1 MSTASSNG
9 LAGSR
14 ILVASRSFGPNCP
27 DAVAA
32 LKAAGCEVVWA
43 FEKKPSEEELLAVA
57 PAYDAIISGTERL
70 SARVLDACPRL
81 RVISKHGVG
90 IENIDVA
97 HAKSRGIAVCVAGNA
112 IDDSVADMT
121 WALLLALARNVVASH
136 ADIAAG
142 KWSRFVGAEL
152 RGRTL
157 GIIGLGHIGKAVA
170 QRARGF
176 GVQLIAHDLARDDAF
191 AREWGLAY
199 VSREELLARS
209 DFVSLH
215 LSVTP
220 RTRNLVD
227 ATFLRAMKPTALLIN
242 TARGELVDEDALFA
256 ALRERVIGGAATDVF
271 RKEPPGPS
279 PLLALP
285 NFVATAHLGGQTDAG
300 LRKMGEIAAENV
312 LRVLRHEAPL
322 HQV

>member
-1 MSTASSNG
+1 MSAASSNG
-9 LAGSR
+9 LAGTR

-27 DAVAA
+27 AAVAA
-32 LKAAGCEVVWA
+32 LQAAGCEVVWP
-43 FEKKPSEEELLAVA
+43 FEKKPTEDQLLAAA
-57 PAYDAIISGTERL
+57 PAYDAIISGTERI
-70 SARVLDACPRL
+70 SVRVLDACPRL

-136 ADIAAG
+136 TDVAAG
-142 KWSRFVGAEL
+142 KWSRFVGVEL
-152 RGRTL
+152 SGRTL

-170 QRARGF
+170 RRAGGF
-176 GVQLIAHDLARDDAF
+176 GVRVLAFDLGRDEAF
-191 AREWGLAY
+191 AREWNLGY
-199 VSREELLARS
+199 VTREELLAQS

-227 ATFLRAMKPTALLIN
+227 AAFLRAMKPTALLIN
-242 TARGELVDEDALFA
+242 AARGELVDEDALAA
-256 ALRERVIGGAATDVF
+256 ALRENVIAGAATDVF

-279 PLLALP
+279 PLLALS
-285 NFVATAHLGGQTDAG
+285 NFIATAHLGGQTGAG
-300 LRKMGEIAAENV
+300 LRKMGEVCAENV
-312 LRVLRHEAPL
+312 LRVLQGRAPL
-322 HQV
+322 FQV

>member
-1 MSTASSNG
+1 MSHPSNNG
-9 LAGSR
+9 LAGTR

-27 DAVAA
+27 EAVAA
-32 LKAAGCEVVWA
+32 LNAAGCEVVWP
-43 FEKKPSEEELLAVA
+43 FEKKPSEEQLLAVA
-57 PAYDAIISGTERL
+57 PEFDAIVSGTEKL

-90 IENIDVA
+90 VENIDVA
-97 HAKSRGIAVCVAGNA
+97 HAKTRGIAVCVAGNA

-121 WALLLALARNVVASH
+121 WALLLALARNIVASH
-136 ADIAAG
+136 ADVAAG
-142 KWSRFVGAEL
+142 KWTRFVGVEL
-152 RGRTL
+152 SGRTL

-170 QRARGF
+170 RRASGF
-176 GVQLIAHDLARDDAF
+176 GVRVLAFDLVRDDAF
-191 AREWGLAY
+191 AREWDIGY
-199 VSREELLARS
+199 VPREELLARS

-227 ATFLRAMKPTALLIN
+227 AAFLRAMKRTALLLN
-242 TARGELVDEDALFA
+242 SARGELVDEEALAA
-256 ALRERVIGGAATDVF
+256 ALRDGVIAGAATDVF

-285 NFVATAHLGGQTDAG
+285 NFIATAHLGGQTDAG
-300 LRKMGEIAAENV
+300 LRKMGEVCAENV